1 MELWEPEKARLYKV
15 VITSEEDKIEEEIGF
30 RQITVNGTSILVN
43 GNPVFMRSVSFHEE
57 IPQRMGR
64 AFSEADA
71 SMLLN
76 EAKALGVN
84 MIRLAHYPQNEYTV
98 RMAEKM
104 GIILWQEIP
113 IWQGIDFEDRGTMEK
128 ARTMLGEMINRDKNR
143 CAVCFW
149 GVANETK
156 PSDAR
161 NAFLLSLLKM
171 GRSMDCS
178 RLYVAAFDLVY
189 FNKNTRH
196 FEMDDPFT
204 SNLDVVAV
212 NKYMGWYHP
221 WPLSPEEAVWD
232 VVPDKPLIISEFGGE
247 ALYGQHG
254 DEEVASSWSEEY
266 QAKLYKDNIEMFNHI
281 PNLCGVS
288 PWILFDFRSPF
299 RFHPTNQ
306 SGWNR
311 KGLLS
316 DQGLRKKA
324 WYVMHEYYQTEKIR
338 EMRLNWNYLAGLFC
352 GLWMLLAGNGYAGNV
367 ASPEKVI
374 KVLSVG
380 NSFSQDAVEQ
390 YLHELGME
398 EGYNIVIGNLFIGG
412 CSLERHVNNI
422 RKDASAYDYRKIGL
436 DGKKVHHKNMSISN
450 ALAEEEWD
458 YVSLQQ
464 ASSFSGMYE
473 TYETFLPELYGYVKE
488 RVGKRSKIVFH
499 QTWAY
504 AKNCRNTGFKK
515 YGNNQIEMYRAIV
528 ETVKKAGKLVKFYRV
543 VPSGTAIQNARTSF
557 IGDYMNRD
565 GSHLDIGVGRYTAAC
580 TWFEVLTGKS
590 VIGNAFVPENVSDEY
605 RDIAQLAAHEA
616 VRHPDKVT
624 DLSDIKDRSL
634 YKNPAFSIDRRVDDL
649 LARMNLEEK
658 IYQLNQYTL
667 GRNNNENNIGEA
679 VKNIPAEIGSLI
691 YFETTPELR
700 NSVQKKAVE
709 ESRLG
714 IPILFGYDVIHGFRT
729 IYPISLGQ
737 AASWNPGLVED
748 ACGVAAQEA
757 FTSGV
762 NWTFSPM
769 VDVARDG
776 RWGRVSEGYGE
787 DPYVNGVFAAAS
799 VGGYQGDT
807 LSAKNRVAACLK
819 HYVGYG
825 ASEAGRDYVPTEISK
840 QTLWDT
846 YLPPF
851 EVGIKAG
858 AATVMSAFNNIS
870 GIPASANYY
879 TLTEILKKRWKHR
892 GFVVSDWDAVK
903 QLITQGLAANE
914 KEAAWY
920 AFSAGLEMD
929 MTDNCYQK
937 HLGKLVKEGKVSME
951 AIDDA
956 VGRILR
962 LKFELG
968 LFENPYTEILPDD
981 RRFLLPS
988 SLNVAEQ
995 LAQESMV
1002 LLKNDKGVLPL
1013 KKGHKIAFIGP
1024 MANNRLHLLG
1034 SWSAHGDEK
1043 DVVSILDGIRKE
1055 KGFIKKNILFAD
1067 GCGFDGNDRRGFAE
1081 AIRVAEQADIIIA
1094 CLGEKKTWSGEN
1106 ASRSVISLPRIQEEL
1121 LENLKKTGKPL
1132 VVLLSSGRPL
1142 DLSRIEP
1149 LADAMLEI
1157 WQPGITAGIAVAGI
1171 LSGRYNPSG
1180 KLPITFPYTTGQIPI
1195 YYNHR
1200 KSGRTHQGKYQNI
1213 TSEPLYSFGHG
1224 LSYTKFEYG
1233 TLKLSSS
1240 KIRRGDTLRA
1250 EIEVKNVG
1258 NYDGKETLLWFV
1270 ADPFSSIT
1278 RPVKELKYFEKK
1290 EIPAGE
1296 SRIFTFDINLE
1307 RDLGFVNEDGKR
1319 LLENGIF
1326 YIMVKDQKVKIELID

>member
-1 MELWEPEKARLYKV
+1 
-15 VITSEEDKIEEEIGF
+15 
-30 RQITVNGTSILVN
+30 
-43 GNPVFMRSVSFHEE
+43 
-57 IPQRMGR
+57 
-64 AFSEADA
+64 
-71 SMLLN
+71 
-76 EAKALGVN
+76 
-84 MIRLAHYPQNEYTV
+84 
-98 RMAEKM
+98 
-104 GIILWQEIP
+104 
-113 IWQGIDFEDRGTMEK
+113 
-128 ARTMLGEMINRDKNR
+128 
-143 CAVCFW
+143 
-149 GVANETK
+149 
-156 PSDAR
+156 
-161 NAFLLSLLKM
+161 
-171 GRSMDCS
+171 
-178 RLYVAAFDLVY
+178 
-189 FNKNTRH
+189 
-196 FEMDDPFT
+196 
-204 SNLDVVAV
+204 
-212 NKYMGWYHP
+212 
-221 WPLSPEEAVWD
+221 
-232 VVPDKPLIISEFGGE
+232 
-247 ALYGQHG
+247 
-254 DEEVASSWSEEY
+254 
-266 QAKLYKDNIEMFNHI
+266 
-281 PNLCGVS
+281 
-288 PWILFDFRSPF
+288 
-299 RFHPTNQ
+299 
-306 SGWNR
+306 
-311 KGLLS
+311 
-316 DQGLRKKA
+316 
-324 WYVMHEYYQTEKIR
+324 
-338 EMRLNWNYLAGLFC
+338 MRLNWNYLAGLFC
-352 GLWMLLAGNGYAGNV
+352 GLWMLLAGNGYAGSV

-464 ASSFSGMYE
+464 ASSLSGVYQ

-488 RVGKRSKIVFH
+488 RVGKHCKILFH

-504 AKNCRNTGFKK
+504 AQNCRNSGFKK
-515 YGNNQIEMYRAIV
+515 YGSNQMEMYRSIV

-590 VIGNAFVPENVSDEY
+590 VLGNAFIPKNISSEY
-605 RDIAQLAAHEA
+605 AEIAQ
-616 VRHPDKVT
+616 R
-624 DLSDIKDRSL
+624 
-634 YKNPAFSIDRRVDDL
+634 
-649 LARMNLEEK
+649 
-658 IYQLNQYTL
+658 
-667 GRNNNENNIGEA
+667 
-679 VKNIPAEIGSLI
+679 AEIGSLI

-748 ACGVAAQEA
+748 ACEVAAQEA

-981 RRFLLPS
+981 KRFLLPS

-995 LAQESMV
+995 LAQESKV

-1013 KKGHKIAFIGP
+1013 KKEQKIAFIGP

-1043 DVVSILDGIRKE
+1043 DVISILDGVKKE
-1055 KGFIKKNILFAD
+1055 KGFLAKNILFAE
-1067 GCGFDGNDRRGFAE
+1067 GCGFDGNEQRGFAE

-1106 ASRSVISLPRIQEEL
+1106 ASRSVIALPRIQEEL